1 MPNIDLSNVF
11 ENTGTFADIK
21 PGAYTLVITKVEPH
35 PEDEFV
41 RLYWDVAEG
50 PCKGAYAQSQY
61 PPSDILSWKQNALG
75 FTKHKLHV
83 IADSNGATQQQV
95 EQAFQMDDW
104 KRFVG
109 KKFGAI
115 VRRRIYTAGPNS
127 KTPGA
132 DKYAIE
138 VSAWLTP
145 AEIAEDKWSKSLL
158 NDRDQRDKSQTAQT
172 APQEQVATAPAN
184 FAVDSSNTDLY
195 AEDIPF

>member
-1 MPNIDLSNVF
+1 MPNISFDNVQ
-11 ENTGTFADIK
+11 ESTGVFTDIE

-35 PEDEFV
+35 PEDEYV

-50 PCKGAYAQSQY
+50 DSKGAYAQSQY
-61 PPSDILSWKQNALG
+61 PPSDILSWKQGALG

-83 IADSNGATQQQV
+83 IADSNGAPQQVV

-115 VRRRIYTAGPNS
+115 VRRRLYTAGPNS

-132 DKYAIE
+132 DKTAVE
-138 VSAWLTP
+138 VAAWMSP
-145 AEIAEDKWSKSLL
+145 AELAEGKWSKNLL
-158 NDRDQRDKSQTAQT
+158 NDRDQRDKTKAAQ
-172 APQEQVATAPAN
+172 PAQQSGVVTVPAS
-184 FAVDSSNTDLY
+184 FSEGMADPDL
-195 AEDIPF
+195 ASEDIPF

>member
-61 PPSDILSWKQNALG
+61 PPYEVLSWKQGALG
-75 FTKHKLHV
+75 YTKHKLHV

-115 VRRRIYTAGPNS
+115 VRRRIYTAGKNS

-172 APQEQVATAPAN
+172 APQEQVAKAPAD
-184 FAVDSSNTDLY
+184 FAVDSANTDLY

>member
-50 PCKGAYAQSQY
+50 TCKGAYAQSQY
-61 PPSDILSWKQNALG
+61 PPYEVLSWKQGALG
-75 FTKHKLHV
+75 YTKHKLHV

-115 VRRRIYTAGPNS
+115 VRRRIYTAGKNS

-172 APQEQVATAPAN
+172 EPQTQVATAPAD
-184 FAVDSSNTDLY
+184 FAVDSANADLY

>member
-61 PPSDILSWKQNALG
+61 PPYEVLSWKQGALG
-75 FTKHKLHV
+75 YTKHKLHV

-115 VRRRIYTAGPNS
+115 VRRRIYTAGKNS

-172 APQEQVATAPAN
+172 EPQTQVATAPAD
-184 FAVDSSNTDLY
+184 FAVDSANADLY

>member
-61 PPSDILSWKQNALG
+61 PPYEVLSWKQGALG
-75 FTKHKLHV
+75 YTKHKLHV

-115 VRRRIYTAGPNS
+115 VRRRIYTAGKNS

-172 APQEQVATAPAN
+172 APQEQVATAPAD